1 MRIRFILPGDINTPT
16 GGYRYDRAIV
26 NEWRLKGHRV
36 DLVSLPGS
44 YPFPDTEN
52 KREALAII
60 AKAQPADVSII
71 DGLCGGAHPDLAKHI
86 CQAMPVVA
94 LIHHPLALENGLNDN
109 QAASLEALERE
120 GLRHTKA
127 VVTTSPATSKTV
139 HRFFDYPSDRI
150 HTVLPGV
157 ERGEPVCF
165 HTRQPLKILS
175 VGSITKRKGHDLL
188 LRALGQLKTLS
199 WRLDIVGPQD
209 FDPDFFQALQQITLE
224 EEIAERVHFHGAVD
238 EETLEGFYQSA
249 DIFALAS
256 RYEGYGMAY
265 AEAIVRGLPVI
276 ATTAGAIP
284 DTVPQVCGL
293 LVPPDDVDAL
303 TEALDRILSDDTLR
317 QKKHEGCL
325 KAEPTFP
332 TWQGSAMKFEALLRG
347 LL

>member
-16 GGYRYDRAIV
+16 GGYRYDRAIL
-26 NEWRLKGHRV
+26 NEWRLKGHVV
-36 DLVSLPGS
+36 DLVSLPGP
-44 YPFPDTEN
+44 YPFQGVEDQH
-52 KREALAII
+52 EALAIL
-60 AKAQPADVSII
+60 AKARPADISII
-71 DGLCGGAHPDLAKHI
+71 DGLCGGADPDLARHI
-86 CQAMPVVA
+86 HPITPVVA
-94 LIHHPLALENGLNDN
+94 LIHHPLALENGLSKN

-120 GLRHTKA
+120 GLRYVKA
-127 VVTTSPATSKTV
+127 VVTTSLATSKTV
-139 HRFFDYPSDRI
+139 HQLFGYPENQI

-157 ERGEPVCF
+157 ERGKPVCF
-165 HTRQPLKILS
+165 HTRQPLKIFS

-209 FDPDFFQALQQITLE
+209 FDPDFFQALKQITLE

-293 LVPPDDVDAL
+293 LVPPDDVGAL
-303 TEALDRILSDDTLR
+303 TEALDRMLSDDALR

-325 KAEPTFP
+325 EAEPDFP
-332 TWQGSAMKFEALLRG
+332 TWQGAAIKFEALLRG